1 MRFLNL
7 RLQNFRNIE
16 FAELPLGNA
25 RNFLLGANG
34 QGKSNLLE
42 ALGLATALR
51 SFRTQTLAALT
62 RKGVKEYKLAYEIE
76 HDTQGLTAL
85 EIHSRTGGRTV
96 WVDGEKVTRLIDF
109 IGRFPSVTLCSSDLI
124 LLRGSP
130 SERRRFMDLTLSVV
144 NRDYYAALRDFHRGI
159 AERNR
164 LLKNSGSAAELSA
177 FEAEIAPHACQIA
190 SCREAGMRVLGE
202 VLCRTYDRIAEA
214 DEGPELSFR
223 PNVDCHD
230 TEAYCRL
237 LYDSRKRDQMI
248 GATQRGP
255 HRDDFSFSLQVGGAR
270 EYASDG
276 QQRGLCV
283 ALRIAQASFYR
294 QQLGLVPVLLA
305 DDVLGELDPI
315 RRQGFWRAC
324 PEDIQV
330 VATGT
335 ELPAEPERWSV
346 CEVLNGQIGR
356 AVRHETKR
364 SKSL

>member
-16 FAELPLGNA
+16 FTELPLDHD

-42 ALGLATALR
+42 ALGLVTALR
-51 SFRTQTLAALT
+51 SFRTQTLAALP
-62 RKGVKEYKLAYEIE
+62 RKGFKEYTLAYQLE
-76 HDTQGLTAL
+76 HDTQGATQL
-85 EIHSRTGGRTV
+85 EIHSGAAGRTV
-96 WVDGEKVTRLIDF
+96 RIDGEKVTRLVDL
-109 IGRFPSVTLCSSDLI
+109 IGRFPTVTLCSADLM

-130 SERRRFMDLTLSVV
+130 GERRRFMDLTLSVV
-144 NRDYYAALRDFHRGI
+144 NRAYYHALRDFHRGI

-164 LLKNSGSAAELSA
+164 LLKNRGSAAELSA
-177 FEAEIAPHACQIA
+177 FEAEIATHASLIA
-190 SCREAGMRVLGE
+190 GFREEGMAMLRE
-202 VLCRTYDRIAEA
+202 VLRRVYDGIAEA

-223 PNVDCHD
+223 ADVDCRD
-230 TEAYCRL
+230 AEAYRRL
-237 LYDSRKRDQMI
+237 LVESRPRDQMI

-255 HRDDFSFSLQVGGAR
+255 HRDDFNLSLHVGGAR

-283 ALRIAQASFYR
+283 ALRIAQACFYR
-294 QQLGLVPVLLA
+294 EHLGLVPVLLA

-315 RRQGFWRAC
+315 RRQGFWRTC
-324 PEDIQV
+324 PQDIQI

-335 ELPAEPERWSV
+335 ELPADAENWSIQSV
-346 CEVLNGQIGR
+346 VAGGISPG
-356 AVRHETKR
+356 VT
-364 SKSL
+364 

>member
-1 MRFLNL
+1 MRFLSL

-16 FAELPLGNA
+16 FAEFSLGSA

-51 SFRTQTLAALT
+51 SFRTQTLAALP
-62 RKGVKEYKLAYEIE
+62 RKGVKEYKLAYELE
-76 HDTQGLTAL
+76 HDTQGSTTL
-85 EIHSRTGGRTV
+85 EIHSSPGGRNV
-96 WVDGEKVTRLIDF
+96 WVDGEKVTRLVDF
-109 IGRFPSVTLCSSDLI
+109 IGRFPSVTLCSSDLM
-124 LLRGSP
+124 LLRGNP

-144 NRDYYAALRDFHRGI
+144 NRDYYTALRDFHRGI
-159 AERNR
+159 VERNR
-164 LLKNSGSAAELSA
+164 LLKNSGSAAEFSA
-177 FEAEIAPHACQIA
+177 FEAEIARHAIQIA
-190 SCREAGMRVLGE
+190 SYREVGMNTLSE

-214 DEGPELSFR
+214 DEGPQFIFR

-237 LYDSRKRDQMI
+237 MHDSRKRDQMI

-255 HRDDFSFSLQVGGAR
+255 HRDDFDFSLQIGSAR

-324 PEDIQV
+324 PEDLQV

-335 ELPAEPERWSV
+335 ELPAEPEKWSV
-346 CEVLNGQIGR
+346 CEVLNGLIG
-356 AVRHETKR
+356 
-364 SKSL
+364 